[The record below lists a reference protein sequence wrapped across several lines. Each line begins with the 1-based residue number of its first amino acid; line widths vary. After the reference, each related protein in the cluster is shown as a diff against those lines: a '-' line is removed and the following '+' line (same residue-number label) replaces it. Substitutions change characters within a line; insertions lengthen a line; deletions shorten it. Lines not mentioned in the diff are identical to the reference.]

1 VNETFSRLDA
11 LGVPAPD
18 RLHVL
23 TLASVIQKES
33 GPDTADMNKIARVF
47 LNRIDEGMPFQ
58 SDATVAYG
66 AGVTG
71 TVWTTDEQR
80 ADESNIYNTYVH
92 LGPPPG
98 PISNPGED
106 AISGARNPA
115 DGNWLYFVA
124 VNLATGETIFSDTYE
139 EHLRAVDQLQ
149 DWCAKSENA
158 SYCA

>member
-1 VNETFSRLDA
+1 
-11 LGVPAPD
+11 
-18 RLHVL
+18 
-23 TLASVIQKES
+23 
-33 GPDTADMNKIARVF
+33 VF

-106 AISGARNPA
+106 AIAGARNPA

-124 VNLATGETIFSDTYE
+124 VDLATGETIFSDTYE